1 MEVLEIVRKLYRVAN
16 WGTSVDN
23 MNILVVEDDET
34 IGKGLASAMEHERFR
49 VLWVD
54 SAERGLDVLQK
65 ELPDLII
72 SDIMLPGLDGVSFMR
87 QVKQEHP
94 GMPVILLTAK
104 GEEIDRVMGL
114 EMGADD
120 YVTKP
125 FSVREVVAR
134 VKARLRGRA
143 QDVAAPEIYR
153 FGNVKVDLRRRLLWK
168 GEEESRLTT
177 HEAGTLSY
185 LIANRGKDVSRDD
198 LLQNVWGYSAALTTR
213 TVDNQIL
220 KLRKKIEDRPS
231 QPRHILTIHGTGYR
245 FES

>member
-1 MEVLEIVRKLYRVAN
+1 MR
-16 WGTSVDN
+16 
-23 MNILVVEDDET
+23 ILVVEDDET
-34 IGKGLASAMEHERFR
+34 IGKGLASAMEHERFQ
-49 VLWVD
+49 VQWVD
-54 SAERGLDVLQK
+54 SAERALDALQGA
-65 ELPDLII
+65 LPDLII
-72 SDIMLPGLDGVSFMR
+72 SDIMLPGLDGESFMR
-87 QVKQEHP
+87 QIKQEHP

-143 QDVAAPEIYR
+143 QEVSAPEIYR

-168 GEEESRLTT
+168 GDEESRLTT

-185 LIANRGKDVSRDD
+185 LISNRGKDVSRDD

-220 KLRKKIEDRPS
+220 KLRKKIEEKPS

>member
-1 MEVLEIVRKLYRVAN
+1 M
-16 WGTSVDN
+16 S
-23 MNILVVEDDET
+23 ILVVEDDET
-34 IGKGLASAMEHERFR
+34 IGMGLATALEHERFD
-49 VLWVD
+49 VNWVD
-54 SAERGLDVLQK
+54 TAEKALDFLQNR
-65 ELPDLII
+65 LPDLII
-72 SDIMLPGLDGVSFMR
+72 SDIMLPGLDGLSMMR

-94 GMPVILLTAK
+94 GLPVIMLTAK

-134 VKARLRGRA
+134 VKARLRDRA
-143 QDVAAPEIYR
+143 KDTTAPEIFR

-168 GEEESRLTT
+168 SGEEARLTT
-177 HEAGTLSY
+177 HEAGTLAY
-185 LIANRGKDVSRDD
+185 LIANRGEDVSRDD
-198 LLQNVWGYSAALTTR
+198 LLQNVWGYAAALTTR

-220 KLRKKIEDRPS
+220 KLRKKIEDIPS